1 MNTQSIGPVLSKVHC
16 TLNTYLLYSSSWE
29 KQNSTI
35 SEITWSITDS
45 GDVTLCYVFG
55 NLIEMLCRF
64 RMKCKK
70 GAPNRSTKI
79 SNSHP
84 QNEIHENGNEFR
96 MRQKKTNNYKHEKSD
111 ENMNNPIKIKV
122 SFNFDL
128 KRRDK
133 VNIRFLIFP
142 VFNYHNL

>member
-1 MNTQSIGPVLSKVHC
+1 
-16 TLNTYLLYSSSWE
+16 
-29 KQNSTI
+29 
-35 SEITWSITDS
+35 
-45 GDVTLCYVFG
+45 
-55 NLIEMLCRF
+55 
-64 RMKCKK
+64 
-70 GAPNRSTKI
+70 
-79 SNSHP
+79 
-84 QNEIHENGNEFR
+84 